1 MPTSEIDTKSVLT
14 RELLTREGRPSTA
27 RERRQR
33 AARGNIIFTF
43 AVALALYTAWH
54 VRDVLEIIYV
64 SALFAVVLM
73 PVMRSIMGLR
83 IGKWSPGRGS
93 AIFIL
98 LFGVAATA
106 SLFFFVALPPV
117 IRDMRQF
124 ATELPTRGPQML
136 ARIHNLPLSSHV
148 DVAALNSKLQDFA
161 SNAASYL
168 FLSIRS
174 WATKLFDII
183 TGIILTVYFMLEGD
197 VAYYWALSFLPVD
210 QRKRLDSTLARAEVR
225 MGKWLLG
232 QGALMLVLGLSSMIV
247 FLFLHIRYAYAL
259 GVIMGLFNLIPIA
272 GAVISMVLVVMVAA
286 IDSWGRVVGVLI
298 FYAIYQQIETSYL
311 TPRIMKHSVDLVGLA
326 VLVALL
332 LGGALAGII
341 GAMVAVPTAVLVTVL
356 LNEYAVKPEPIISEP
371 RPLSEIKG
379 K

>member
-1 MPTSEIDTKSVLT
+1 MGTEVETKSVLT
-14 RELLTREGRPSTA
+14 RDLLA
-27 RERRQR
+27 RGGQPVSPATRRQR
-33 AARGNIIFTF
+33 AIRGHILFTF
-43 AVALALYTAWH
+43 AVMLGLYTAWH

-73 PVMRSIMGLR
+73 PVMRGIMKLR

-98 LFGVAATA
+98 LLVVAGGA

-124 ATELPTRGPQML
+124 AAEAPTRGPQLL
-136 ARIHNLPLSSHV
+136 ARIQHLPLSSHV
-148 DVAALNSKLQDFA
+148 DISSLNAKLQDFA

-168 FLSIRS
+168 FLSIKS

-183 TGIILTVYFMLEGD
+183 TGVILTIYFLLEGD
-197 VAYYWALSFLPVD
+197 VAYYWLLSFLPVD
-210 QRKRLDSTLARAEVR
+210 KRKRLDQTLALAEVR

-232 QGALMLVLGLSSMIV
+232 QGSLMLVLGLASMIV
-247 FLFLHIRYAYAL
+247 FVFLHVRYAYAL

-272 GAVISMVLVVMVAA
+272 GAVISMALVVLVAA
-286 IDSWGRVVGVLI
+286 IDSWGRVAGVLI
-298 FYAIYQQIETSYL
+298 FYAIYAQVETSFL

-326 VLVALL
+326 VIIALL
-332 LGGALAGII
+332 LGGALAGIV
-341 GAMVAVPTAVLVTVL
+341 GAMVAVPTAVLVAVL
-356 LNEYAVKPEPIISEP
+356 LNEYAVKPEPIIAEAK
-371 RPLSEIKG
+371 PLSEIEIK
-379 K
+379 